1 MIKTF
6 RSVQT
11 NTFRACFSTLFF
23 FSCVRGCPNPNM
35 TLCSRPLAFHS
46 TLLEYTLNDP
56 QINMLIA
63 PTLVTHSWPLRPPP
77 NNSHTTHTETPL
89 WLLLQVAPIRNERDL
104 VVLFLLTFRD
114 ITALKQPI
122 DSEENKGG
130 KFPDDMSN
138 WLCFLKCFALSMFAP
153 ETITYD
159 PHHRIATKSK
169 FEKLCRPVTRN
180 SVFPRN
186 RQQFSGCPSLP
197 SWRAR

>member
-1 MIKTF
+1 
-6 RSVQT
+6 
-11 NTFRACFSTLFF
+11 
-23 FSCVRGCPNPNM
+23 M

-138 WLCFLKCFALSMFAP
+138 WLCFLKRFALSMFAP

-159 PHHRIATKSK
+159 PHHRIATISK